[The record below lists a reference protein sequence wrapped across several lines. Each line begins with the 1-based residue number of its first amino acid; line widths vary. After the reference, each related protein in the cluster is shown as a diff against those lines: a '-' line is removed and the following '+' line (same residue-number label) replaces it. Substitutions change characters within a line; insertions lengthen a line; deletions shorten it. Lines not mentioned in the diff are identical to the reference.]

1 MESVHATKTAD
12 ASWETFD
19 TVRELHGDAKLRE
32 WLEHS
37 GSLTRRLRRIGGRDL
52 NLEVLGEDWEQ
63 SADEDVSLL
72 GSAAGRVRVRKVRIS
87 SRGTPLVFA
96 CTRMPPETLARH
108 PWLGRLGHKPLGEAL
123 ADRTD
128 VKRTPFEFAVLPD
141 NHPLVGDALERTD
154 ISPGKMWSR
163 RSLFLI
169 SESPILVYEIF
180 LPGLASLGDR

>member
-1 MESVHATKTAD
+1 MESVHATNRAE
-12 ASWETFD
+12 AHWETVD
-19 TVRELHGDAKLRE
+19 SVSDLHGDPDMRE

-37 GSLTRRLRRIGGRDL
+37 GSLTRRLRRVGGRDL

-63 SADEDVSLL
+63 SADDDVSML
-72 GSAAGRVRVRKVRIS
+72 GSAAGRVRVRRVRIS
-87 SRGTPLVFA
+87 AQGAPLVFA

-108 PWLGRLGHKPLGEAL
+108 PWLGRLGRKPLGEAL

-128 VKRTPFEFAVLPD
+128 VTRTPFEFAALPAS
-141 NHPLVGDALERTD
+141 HPMVRDALKNTD
-154 ISPGKMWSR
+154 ITPGKMWSR

-180 LPGLASLGDR
+180 LPDLASLGDR